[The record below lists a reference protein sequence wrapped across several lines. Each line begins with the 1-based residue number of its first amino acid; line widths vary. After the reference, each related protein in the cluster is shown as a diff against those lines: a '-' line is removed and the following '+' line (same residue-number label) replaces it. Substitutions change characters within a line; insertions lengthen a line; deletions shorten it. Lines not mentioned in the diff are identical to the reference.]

1 MIDPKLLE
9 EDLRDD
15 ESDDF
20 RDDVEE
26 WEEDPAFDHLRD
38 EERNFIAQER
48 EKENDY

>member
-1 MIDPKLLE
+1 MDPRILE

-38 EERNFIAQER
+38 EERNFINEQR
-48 EKENDY
+48 EAGR

>member
-1 MIDPKLLE
+1 MDPRILE

-38 EERNFIAQER
+38 EERNFINEQR
-48 EKENDY
+48 EEESNG